1 MEKTDQKPLQKEKRT
16 RSAGR
21 IAGMAAGIAVGVL
34 AAAYLAVCIAAAAGR
49 TTLHRTRVLG
59 VDVGGLTAQEVRDKW
74 QRDGADAC
82 SGEVIHLT
90 LGEET
95 IGQVSWGIRYAAGGG
110 PGCLERGP
118 WGKFLRQR
126 VSPDPQLVWG
136 DSGGSPVGSGRGA
149 AVPAGGEPEPGAE
162 P

>member
-1 MEKTDQKPLQKEKRT
+1 MEKTDQKPLQKGKWT

-49 TTLHRTRVLG
+49 TTLHRTQVLG
-59 VDVGGLTAQEVRDKW
+59 VDVGGLTAQEVREKW
-74 QRDGADAC
+74 QRDGAGAC
-82 SGEVIHLT
+82 IGEVIHQT

-95 IGQVSWGIRYAAGGG
+95 IGQVS
-110 PGCLERGP
+110 LSE
-118 WGKFLRQR
+118 FLRQR
-126 VSPDPQLVWG
+126 ISPDPQLVWG